1 MFYNYTFSEKQKKQI
16 CKRWTALYKA
26 YERENDSDDERI
38 AAVESLDYNS
48 ILYYAL
54 HDIDGYLF
62 DCGYPLPSGR
72 VVSPARWEKVPYAG
86 ILRILS

>member
-1 MFYNYTFSEKQKKQI
+1 MFYNYTLLEKQKKQV
-16 CKRWTALYKA
+16 CKQWIALYNA
-26 YERENDSDDERI
+26 YVRENDSDEERI
-38 AAVESLDYNS
+38 AAVESLDYDS
-48 ILYYAL
+48 IYYYAL

-72 VVSPARWEKVPYAG
+72 IVSPDRWKKVPYAG